1 MVLRMAKGFH
11 VQLPTPEG
19 FQRWRVAF
27 KKMTAYG
34 LTSWKSKTIWLRPNQ
49 TTAELVD
56 TVIHEACH
64 VATGLGADPKV
75 EESIERV
82 ANGATAMLLRL
93 NLIVVEDE

>member
-1 MVLRMAKGFH
+1 MKGFH
-11 VQLPTPEG
+11 LKLPTPDG

-27 KKMTAYG
+27 KAMTNYG
-34 LTSWKSKTIWLRPNQ
+34 LTDWKSKTIWLRSNQ

-64 VATGLGADPKV
+64 VATGLGSDPKV
-75 EESIERV
+75 EEAIERV

-93 NLIVVEDE
+93 NILEDE

>member
-1 MVLRMAKGFH
+1 MLKGCH

-19 FQRWRVAF
+19 IQRWRIAF
-27 KKMTAYG
+27 KTMANYG

-49 TTAELVD
+49 TPAELVD

-64 VATGLGADPKV
+64 VATGLGSDPKV

-82 ANGATAMLLRL
+82 ANGATAILLRL
-93 NLIVVEDE
+93 KLIVEDE

>member
-1 MVLRMAKGFH
+1 MAKGFR

-19 FQRWRVAF
+19 IQHWRVAF
-27 KKMTAYG
+27 KKMANYG

-49 TTAELVD
+49 TTEELVD

-64 VATGLGADPKV
+64 VATGLGSDPKI

-82 ANGATAMLLRL
+82 ANGATAMLLHL
-93 NLIVVEDE
+93 KLIAEDE

>member
-1 MVLRMAKGFH
+1 MAKGFF

-19 FQRWRVAF
+19 VQRWRVAF
-27 KKMTAYG
+27 KKMANYG

-49 TTAELVD
+49 TTAELID

-64 VATGLGADPKV
+64 VATGLGSDPKV

-82 ANGATAMLLRL
+82 AHGATAILLRL
-93 NLIVVEDE
+93 NLIVEDE

>member
-1 MVLRMAKGFH
+1 MAKGFY

-19 FQRWRVAF
+19 IQRWRVAYRQ
-27 KKMTAYG
+27 MANYG
-34 LTSWKSKTIWLRPNQ
+34 LTVWKSRTIWLKPNQ
-49 TTAELVD
+49 TTADLVD

-64 VATGLGADPKV
+64 VATGFGSDQKV

-93 NLIVVEDE
+93 KLIAEDE

>member
-1 MVLRMAKGFH
+1 MAKGFH

-19 FQRWRVAF
+19 VQRWRIAF
-27 KKMTAYG
+27 KSMTNYG
-34 LTSWKSKTIWLRPNQ
+34 LTSWKSKTIWLKPNQ

-64 VATGLGADPKV
+64 VATGLGSDEKV
-75 EESIERV
+75 EQTIERV

-93 NLIVVEDE
+93 KLIIEDD